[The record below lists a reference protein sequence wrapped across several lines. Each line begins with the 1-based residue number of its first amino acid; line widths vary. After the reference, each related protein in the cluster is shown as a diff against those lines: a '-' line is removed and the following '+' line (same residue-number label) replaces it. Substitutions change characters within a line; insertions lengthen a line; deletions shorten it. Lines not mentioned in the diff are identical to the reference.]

1 MLSSTKLPQ
10 KDYRPTIVEES
21 AKSGHKITAHQTKF
35 MRIQEIIQNY
45 FIVVIFSSKNYL
57 SL

>member
-21 AKSGHKITAHQTKF
+21 AKSVQNNSTPNKIYENTRNNSELFHS
-35 MRIQEIIQNY
+35 RY
-45 FIVVIFSSKNYL
+45 FFFKNYL